1 MKHLEAAKILRMY
14 GRDADGKLFG
24 EDYCRATPQQIRGYA
39 ADMLRDNHP
48 DHGGDGS
55 QIGKIKLARDVLL
68 RHLEDLAAVTKC
80 SVCEGEGRVK
90 TPRGPKKNCPTCGG
104 SGETR
109 RRE

>member
-1 MKHLEAAKILRMY
+1 MKLLNAIRLLRIDIGDMNEAFVR
-14 GRDADGKLFG
+14 R
-24 EDYCRATPQQIRGYA
+24 RAA
-39 ADMLRDNHP
+39 EMLRQAHP

-80 SVCEGEGRVK
+80 SVCDGEGRVK
-90 TPRGPKKNCPTCGG
+90 TPRGPSKDCPTCGG

-109 RRE
+109 RRA